1 MSKIKYV
8 ITKNADEL
16 KTLISETI
24 GYAKTMQEKVQI
36 CAVAILAHAEK
47 HGDWTKANDLV
58 NGLPNGV
65 KRDSLVAYFEQ
76 NGGLISGD
84 DGFVA
89 WSGADKIR
97 KQFND
102 AKTKMWW
109 TYKVKSPFSGFNLD
123 DEIEKLIEK
132 AQKRVNDRAKWL
144 DGDSELKKKDAEKI
158 AVDIER
164 LNALRDVLNSNV
176 EPTEVTANE
185 PVDLQAKMAENADAM
200 AAETEAL
207 GGHYKPVA
215 NAA

>member
-8 ITKNADEL
+8 ITKNANEL
-16 KTLISETI
+16 KTLINETI

-58 NGLPNGV
+58 LGLPNGV

-76 NGGLISGD
+76 NGGLISGEE
-84 DGFVA
+84 GFVA

-109 TYKVKSPFSGFNLD
+109 TYKVKSPFAGFDLNN
-123 DEIEKLIEK
+123 EIEKLIEK
-132 AQKRVNDRAKWL
+132 AQKRLNDRTNWM
-144 DGDSELKKKDAEKI
+144 DGDSDKKKADAAKI
-158 AVDIER
+158 QIDINR
-164 LNALRDVLNSNV
+164 LDALRDVLKSNV
-176 EPTEVTANE
+176 EETEVTKKPE
-185 PVDLQAKMAENADAM
+185 DLQVKMAENADAM
-200 AAETEAL
+200 AAETKAL
-207 GGHYKPVA
+207 GGHYQPVA